1 MTPAQLA
8 FIIGLTIVTASISTY
23 ALLVVARSRRSAGG
37 TPGLVA
43 RLGRP
48 STARL
53 ELHRWAFYAHRISG
67 FAIFAF
73 LALHLVDVGLIAIS
87 PSLYDEVHALY
98 GSTPMRLFEVAL
110 LAGILWHVFNG
121 VRLLVMDLLDVGA
134 GTSER
139 LLWASLLATLALTV
153 PAAIVILGPAFA

>member
-8 FIIGLTIVTASISTY
+8 FIAGLTIVTASISAY

-87 PSLYDEVHALY
+87 PSLYDEVHGLY
-98 GSTPMRLFEVAL
+98 GSTPMRLFEVTL

-121 VRLLVMDLLDVGA
+121 LRLLVMDLVDVGA

-139 LLWASLLATLALTV
+139 LLWASLLATVALSV

>member
-121 VRLLVMDLLDVGA
+121 VRLLVMDLLDVAA

>member
-8 FIIGLTIVTASISTY
+8 FIAGLGIVTATIAAY
-23 ALLVVARSRRSAGG
+23 AVFVVARARRAAGG
-37 TPGLVA
+37 TPGLIA

-67 FAIFAF
+67 LAIFAF

-87 PSLYDEVHALY
+87 PDLYDEVHSLY
-98 GSTPMRLFEVAL
+98 GTTPMRLFEVAL
-110 LAGILWHVFNG
+110 LAGILWHTCNG
-121 VRLLVMDLLDVGA
+121 LRLLALDVVDIDARG
-134 GTSER
+134 SER
-139 LLWASLLATLALTV
+139 LLWAALVATVALTV